1 LIRVE
6 QAGGL
11 RLVWLDR
18 PSKRNALTMG
28 MVESIRD
35 LLREAAEDRRVQC
48 IILAGVGPSLSS
60 GVDLQEFFGGTVDN
74 AHTMI
79 TALADACAAALACPK
94 PVAIAIQGH
103 CLGGALELACACDFR
118 VASPDARLGMPE
130 VGLGIPS
137 VIHAEL
143 IQRHIG
149 LGRARELLLTGE
161 SIEAG
166 TALEWGLVNRVV
178 EQDAMLQACQEL
190 LSRVT
195 RHDPEAIARQKRLL
209 WEWQELPLSDAV
221 DRSRAQLVESFA
233 TGLPQEL
240 VRRRLLERR

>member
-6 QAGGL
+6 QAAGL

-18 PSKRNALTMG
+18 PSKRNALTIG

-35 LLREAAEDRRVQC
+35 ILREAAEERRVIC
-48 IILAGVGPSLSS
+48 VLLAGVGPSLSS
-60 GVDLQEFFGGTVDN
+60 GVDLQEFAGGTVDN
-74 AHTMI
+74 AQTMVM
-79 TALADACAAALACPK
+79 ALADACAAALACPK
-94 PVAIAIQGH
+94 PVAVAIHGH

-130 VGLGIPS
+130 LGLGIPS
-137 VIHAEL
+137 VVHAAVL
-143 IQRHIG
+143 QRHIG
-149 LGRARELLLTGE
+149 LGRAQELLLTGE
-161 SIEAG
+161 SIDAD
-166 TALEWGLVNRVV
+166 TALAWGLVNRVV
-178 EQDAMLQACQEL
+178 EQDALLQACQEL

-195 RHDPEAIARQKRLL
+195 RHDAEAVARQKRLL
-209 WEWQELPLSDAV
+209 WERQELPLSEAV

-240 VRRRLLERR
+240 ARRRLLERR

>member
-6 QAGGL
+6 HAGGL

-18 PSKRNALTMG
+18 PFRRNALTLG

-35 LLREAAEDRRVQC
+35 LLLEAAADRRVQSV
-48 IILAGVGPSLSS
+48 ILAGVGPSFCS
-60 GVDLQEFFGGTVDN
+60 GVDLHEFAGGTVEN
-74 AHTMI
+74 AQTLI

-94 PVAIAIQGH
+94 PVAVAIHGH
-103 CLGGALELACACDFR
+103 CLGGGLELACACDFR

-130 VGLGIPS
+130 VGLGISS
-137 VIHAEL
+137 VIHAAL
-143 IQRHIG
+143 IQRHAG
-149 LGRARELLLTGE
+149 LGRAQELLLTGE
-161 SIEAG
+161 SIEAD

-178 EQDAMLQACQEL
+178 EQDAL
-190 LSRVT
+190 LDTCRDLIGRVI

-209 WEWQELPLSDAV
+209 WEWQELPLSQAV
-221 DRSRAQLVESFA
+221 DRSRAELVESFA

-240 VRRRLLERR
+240 ARRRLLERR